1 MEEYLINQ
9 LIQEPNKKSF
19 TPEID
24 FYDERFLSIES
35 RNNKLA
41 TNKVFRNANERKIF
55 LKIYSKMR
63 KILRHGNQFDVASEI
78 IRYFTQAK
86 KDGLFSY
93 IYQNEWKINRETGLY
108 EKDVDYKDEVTEQIQ
123 QQHFKRCEF
132 LHYFGL
138 KPESIRQVFDRD
150 VFICYFLLAT
160 PAAIVQMKKRLE
172 KARRDNRR
180 Y

>member
-1 MEEYLINQ
+1 
-9 LIQEPNKKSF
+9 
-19 TPEID
+19 
-24 FYDERFLSIES
+24 
-35 RNNKLA
+35 
-41 TNKVFRNANERKIF
+41 
-55 LKIYSKMR
+55 MR

-93 IYQNEWKINRETGLY
+93 IYQYDWKITRETGLY
-108 EKDVDYKDEVTEQIQ
+108 EKDDDNKDEVTEQIQ

-132 LHYFGL
+132 LLYIGL
-138 KPESIRQVFDRD
+138 KPESVHEVFVRN
-150 VFICYFLLAT
+150 VFISYFQLAT